1 MTSLTPEHLGTDD
14 SAFDEQLRA
23 SRLTIRLIAGAVLLF
38 LIWAAFAWVDE
49 IVRADGQVVSSSRSQ
64 SVQNLEGGILAD
76 LAVKQGDLVEA
87 GQVLATLSDTRFRS
101 AFDDLQDQI
110 DALEIRR
117 MRLEAEIAGAY
128 EFDVPDDLS
137 TRADRMLSS
146 ERSLL
151 KARQTDLDSRREGA
165 FTQLEQAKEE
175 LRNMQ
180 NLYKKEYVA
189 LVEVN
194 KAREKASEAEIRYMD
209 ILTQA
214 ELVLAEE
221 YSDTLKDIT
230 SLKQEMRLA
239 SDQLNRTV
247 ITAPM
252 RGIVNNL
259 AVTTIGGVVRPGE
272 EIFEIIPLGEDLF
285 VEARVRPE
293 NIANVEPGQDAS
305 IKLTAYD
312 YTIYGTLKGKVDFIS
327 ADTFEDERD
336 PSAPPFYRVTVT
348 VDIDK
353 LTDRQKA
360 IEIRPGMRAS
370 VELHTGSKTVLR
382 YLMKPLYKSR
392 EAFREP

>member
-1 MTSLTPEHLGTDD
+1 MTASEFDNETGL
-14 SAFDEQLRA
+14 DEQLKA
-23 SRLTIRLIAGAVLLF
+23 SRLTIRLIAAAVGLF
-38 LIWAAFAWVDE
+38 VIWSAFAWVDE

-87 GQVLATLSDTRFRS
+87 GQVLATLSDTRFRT

-110 DALEIRR
+110 DALELRR
-117 MRLEAEIAGAY
+117 LRLEAEIDGKFA
-128 EFDVPDDLS
+128 FDVPEDLAK
-137 TRADRMLSS
+137 RAPRILAS
-146 ERSLL
+146 EKALIE
-151 KARQTDLDSRREGA
+151 ARQTDIDSRREGA
-165 FTQLEQAKEE
+165 FTQLEQAQEE
-175 LRNMQ
+175 LANMER
-180 NLYKKEYVA
+180 LYKKEFVA
-189 LVEVN
+189 LLEVN

-209 ILTQA
+209 ILTQT
-214 ELVLAEE
+214 ELTLAEE
-221 YSDTLKDIT
+221 YSETLKEIT
-230 SLKQEMRLA
+230 SLRQEMRLA
-239 SDQLNRTV
+239 QDQLSRTV

-272 EIFEIIPLGEDLF
+272 EIFEIIPLGEELF
-285 VEARVRPE
+285 VEAQVRPE

-312 YTIYGTLKGKVDFIS
+312 YTIYGSLKGKVDFIS

-336 PSAPPFYRVTVT
+336 PSAPPYYKVTVN
-348 VDIDK
+348 VNADA
-353 LTDRQKA
+353 LTERQKA
-360 IEIRPGMRAS
+360 IEIRPGMRAT

-382 YLMKPLYKSR
+382 YLMKPLYKSK

>member
-1 MTSLTPEHLGTDD
+1 MTTSEFENETGL
-14 SAFDEQLRA
+14 DEQLKA
-23 SRLTIRLIAGAVLLF
+23 SRLTIRLIAAAVGLF
-38 LIWAAFAWVDE
+38 VIWSAFAWVDE

-64 SVQNLEGGILAD
+64 SVQNLEGGILAN

-110 DALEIRR
+110 DALELRR
-117 MRLEAEIAGAY
+117 LRLEAEIDGQF
-128 EFDVPDDLS
+128 EFDVPEELAK
-137 TRADRMLSS
+137 RAPRILAS
-146 ERSLL
+146 EKALIE
-151 KARQTDLDSRREGA
+151 ARQTDIDSRREGA
-165 FTQLEQAKEE
+165 FTQLEQAQEE
-175 LRNMQ
+175 LSNMER
-180 NLYKKEYVA
+180 LYKKEFVA
-189 LVEVN
+189 LLEVN

-214 ELVLAEE
+214 ELALAEE
-221 YSDTLKDIT
+221 YSETLKEIT

-239 SDQLNRTV
+239 QDQLSRTV

-272 EIFEIIPLGEDLF
+272 EIFEIIPLGEELF
-285 VEARVRPE
+285 VEAQVRPE

-312 YTIYGTLKGKVDFIS
+312 YTIYGSLKGKVDFIS

-336 PSAPPFYRVTVT
+336 PSAPPYYKVTVN
-348 VDIDK
+348 VNADA
-353 LTDRQKA
+353 LTERQKA
-360 IEIRPGMRAS
+360 IEIRPGMRAT

-382 YLMKPLYKSR
+382 YLMKPLYKSK

>member
-1 MTSLTPEHLGTDD
+1 MTASEFDNETGL
-14 SAFDEQLRA
+14 DEQMKA
-23 SRLTIRLIAGAVLLF
+23 SRLTIRLIAAAVGLF
-38 LIWAAFAWVDE
+38 VIWSAFAWVDE

-87 GQVLATLSDTRFRS
+87 GQVLATLSDTRFRT

-110 DALEIRR
+110 DALELRR
-117 MRLEAEIAGAY
+117 LRLEAEIDGKFA
-128 EFDVPDDLS
+128 FDVPEELAK
-137 TRADRMLSS
+137 RAPRILAS
-146 ERSLL
+146 EKALIE
-151 KARQTDLDSRREGA
+151 ARQTDIDSRREGA
-165 FTQLEQAKEE
+165 FTQLEQAQEE
-175 LRNMQ
+175 LANMER
-180 NLYKKEYVA
+180 LYKKEFVA
-189 LVEVN
+189 LLEVN

-214 ELVLAEE
+214 ELTLAEE
-221 YSDTLKDIT
+221 YSETLKEIT
-230 SLKQEMRLA
+230 SLRQEMRLA
-239 SDQLNRTV
+239 QDQLSRTV

-272 EIFEIIPLGEDLF
+272 EIFEIIPLGEELF
-285 VEARVRPE
+285 VEAQVRPE

-312 YTIYGTLKGKVDFIS
+312 YTIYGSLKGKVDFIS

-336 PSAPPFYRVTVT
+336 PSAPPYYKVTVN
-348 VDIDK
+348 VNADA
-353 LTDRQKA
+353 LTERQKA
-360 IEIRPGMRAS
+360 IEIRPGMRAT

-382 YLMKPLYKSR
+382 YLMKPLYKSK